1 MYIILKTL
9 ISAII
14 IVAVSEIAK
23 KYTWTAAII
32 VSLPLTSL
40 LAFVWLYWD
49 TKDSLKAYGNVKLTH
64 DENKRRLLS
73 NELNFFRKDSLTQI
87 IELKK
92 SAEAY
97 NLVPSKTSAESNLM
111 LFENMMKGRLIK
123 AVLKQDTIK
132 SLKYDSMSPVLK
144 SSYAFLVCSLT
155 SIINSLFFHCICHT

>member
-49 TKDSLKAYGNVKLTH
+49 TKYYQKV
-64 DENKRRLLS
+64 
-73 NELNFFRKDSLTQI
+73 
-87 IELKK
+87 
-92 SAEAY
+92 
-97 NLVPSKTSAESNLM
+97 
-111 LFENMMKGRLIK
+111 
-123 AVLKQDTIK
+123 
-132 SLKYDSMSPVLK
+132 
-144 SSYAFLVCSLT
+144 
-155 SIINSLFFHCICHT
+155 IINYFKIFLLIYLIYVNTRGLF